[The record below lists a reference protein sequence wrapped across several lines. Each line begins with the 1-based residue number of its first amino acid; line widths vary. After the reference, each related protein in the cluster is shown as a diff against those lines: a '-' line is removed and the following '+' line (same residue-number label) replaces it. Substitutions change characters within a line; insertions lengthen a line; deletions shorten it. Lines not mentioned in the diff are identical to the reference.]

1 MNLDD
6 IIFIDNLPTLD
17 LHGQTSDLAGVMVND
32 FIRDNLKCKN
42 EFVVIIHGFGA
53 YILKNKTHEIL
64 SKNKYVLGYKLFIYN
79 AGCTIV
85 KLDLKKF

>member
-1 MNLDD
+1 MNLDE
-6 IIFIDNLPTLD
+6 IVFIENFPKLD
-17 LHGQTSDLAGVMVND
+17 LHCVERDISRVMVND

-64 SKNKYVLGYKLFIYN
+64 SKNKYVLDYKLFIYN

-85 KLDLKKF
+85 KLDLKKI